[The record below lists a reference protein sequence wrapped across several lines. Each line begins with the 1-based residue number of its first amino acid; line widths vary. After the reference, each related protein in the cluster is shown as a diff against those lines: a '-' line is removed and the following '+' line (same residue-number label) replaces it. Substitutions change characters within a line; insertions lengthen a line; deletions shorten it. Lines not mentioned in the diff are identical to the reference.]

1 MPRMLIIVGLIAIIS
16 WGAACGEPENTCCGG
31 SCGYEYHPGTCTRTG
46 ENAFSF
52 EGIIDGQVVLYSDNQ
67 LAEPD
72 SMEEGESTD
81 CSLMWMSRG
90 TCAPCMFSLGH
101 MTAYTSFGG
110 CGEEAWAGFRC
121 RNNSC
126 E

>member
-16 WGAACGEPENTCCGG
+16 WGAACGESEDTCCGG
-31 SCGYEYHPGTCTRTG
+31 SCGYEYYLGTCTRTG

-52 EGIIDGQVVLYSDNQ
+52 EGIIDDQVVLYSDNQ

-81 CSLMWMSRG
+81 CSLMWMSHG
-90 TCAPCMFSLGH
+90 TCTPCMFSLGH
-101 MTAYTSFGG
+101 MGGFDLFGG